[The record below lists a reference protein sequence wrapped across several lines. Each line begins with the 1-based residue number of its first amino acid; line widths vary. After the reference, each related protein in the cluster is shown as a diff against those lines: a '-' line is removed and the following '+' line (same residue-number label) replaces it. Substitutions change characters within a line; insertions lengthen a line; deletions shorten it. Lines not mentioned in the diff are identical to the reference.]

1 MKRSGVLNAEIMKV
15 VAEMGHTDQVTI
27 ADAGLPIPQNVQR
40 IDMALVDNLPSF
52 IDVLKAVSAELALE
66 KVYIAEELAGR
77 NPKVYA
83 ELCEVL
89 AGIECEVVPHTR
101 LKEMSA
107 SSRAVVRS
115 GECSPFANVIL
126 QSGVTFA

>member
-1 MKRSGVLNAEIMKV
+1 MKRTGVLNAEIMKV
-15 VAEMGHTDQVTI
+15 VAEMGHTDQITI
-27 ADAGLPIPQNVQR
+27 ADAGLPIPQDVQR

-52 IDVLKAVSAELALE
+52 IDVLKAVSGELALE
-66 KVYIAEELAGR
+66 KVYIAEELPGR

-83 ELCEVL
+83 ELCEIL
-89 AGIECEVVPHTR
+89 KGIECEMVPHTK